1 MKMKPMHILGCLAIV
16 AGIGV
21 GVWVMCQSRE
31 MEPVVI
37 YKVTTPEPKPA
48 KTAHISNVTLTQKMA
63 VENTR
68 DVNDV
73 QWAIDKAL
81 ENLDHYGPEGAPRR
95 EAFKKAIL
103 SPAFVEY
110 QKKENANYP
119 NFDLTLWWDFLE
131 SQGLGSGRMAQEAN
145 FRNFFPTGEYADYE
159 PMMQKKLAEIFLE
172 MAPPDST
179 SDDDIIR
186 HTVAGMMEFRKDPAN
201 LIWMRGQFNGYNG
214 DLNWAD
220 NIRQNAATIVANAAP
235 PQETL
240 EVPFTETEPFT
251 QPTQNGFVEENVETQ
266 PPTDTAAKE
275 IPAREELETLPLIDK
290 EIEAEPMKYL
300 GNILELPTLELPTEE
315 SIETTIKEHFSPQRF
330 GTAMQTLN
338 QYGPK
343 EGLRR
348 LKESDP
354 EVAAHLESLVQPN
367 KENE

>member
-1 MKMKPMHILGCLAIV
+1 MKIKLMHILGCLAIV
-16 AGIGV
+16 GVIGV
-21 GVWVMCQSRE
+21 GIWVMRQPRGI
-31 MEPVVI
+31 EPVVI
-37 YKVTTPEPKPA
+37 YKVTVPEPRPA
-48 KTAHISNVTLTQKMA
+48 KAADTSNMTLTQKMV

-81 ENLDHYGPEGAPRR
+81 ENLDQYGPEGAPRR

-119 NFDLTLWWDFLE
+119 SFDLTLWWDFLE
-131 SQGLGSGRMAQEAN
+131 SQGLSSGRMAQEAN

-159 PMMQKKLAEIFLE
+159 PMMRKKLAEIFLE
-172 MAPPDST
+172 MASPDST
-179 SDDDIIR
+179 SDDDIVR
-186 HTVAGMMEFRKDPAN
+186 HTVAGMMEFRKDYAN
-201 LIWMRGQFNGYNG
+201 LTWMRGQFNGYNG
-214 DLNWAD
+214 DLDWAD
-220 NIRQNAATIVANAAP
+220 NIRQNAATIVANATS

-240 EVPFTETEPFT
+240 EAPSIETEFFT
-251 QPTQNGFVEENVETQ
+251 QPTQNDFVEENVEIQ
-266 PPTDTAAKE
+266 PLPTAAAKE
-275 IPAREELETLPLIDK
+275 IPARENLETLPLTDE

-300 GNILELPTLELPTEE
+300 GDIPKLPTEE

-330 GTAMQTLN
+330 STAMQTLN

-354 EVAAHLESLVQPN
+354 EVAAHLEHLVQPN
-367 KENE
+367 KEND

>member
-1 MKMKPMHILGCLAIV
+1 MKIKLMHILGCLAIV
-16 AGIGV
+16 GGIGIGV
-21 GVWVMCQSRE
+21 WAMCQSKE
-31 MEPVVI
+31 MEPVVR
-37 YKVTTPEPKPA
+37 YKVTVPELKPA
-48 KTAHISNVTLTQKMA
+48 KAAHISNMTLTEKMA
-63 VENTR
+63 VENAR

-81 ENLDHYGPEGAPRR
+81 ENLDQYGPEGAPRR

-159 PMMQKKLAEIFLE
+159 PMMRKKLAEIFLE
-172 MAPPDST
+172 MALPDST

-220 NIRQNAATIVANAAP
+220 NIRQNAATIVANATP
-235 PQETL
+235 PQESL
-240 EVPFTETEPFT
+240 EVPFIETQPFT
-251 QPTQNGFVEENVETQ
+251 QPTQNDFVEENVEIQ
-266 PPTDTAAKE
+266 PPPDAAAKGT
-275 IPAREELETLPLIDK
+275 PAKEKLETLPLIDK
-290 EIEAEPMKYL
+290 EIEVEPMKYL
-300 GNILELPTLELPTEE
+300 GDILELPTEE

-330 GTAMQTLN
+330 STAMQTLN
-338 QYGPK
+338 QYGTK

-348 LKESDP
+348 VKESDP
-354 EVAAHLESLVQPN
+354 EVAAHLERRLQSN
-367 KENE
+367 KEND

>member
-48 KTAHISNVTLTQKMA
+48 KTAHMSNVTLTEKMA

-73 QWAIDKAL
+73 QWAIDNAL

-159 PMMQKKLAEIFLE
+159 PMMEKKLAEIFLE

-235 PQETL
+235 PQEML

-275 IPAREELETLPLIDK
+275 IPAREKLETLPLIDK

-300 GNILELPTLELPTEE
+300 ENILELPTLELPTEE

-330 GTAMQTLN
+330 STAMQTLN

-354 EVAAHLESLVQPN
+354 EVATHLERLVQPN
-367 KENE
+367 KEND